1 MNIVI
6 CGVGGQG
13 ILKTGELISI
23 CAMLSNFDV
32 KKSEV
37 HGMAQRGG
45 SVITFVRFSHKVYS
59 PTVPMGKSD
68 ILLSFEMLEALRYL
82 KYLKKEGI
90 VISSN
95 MKIKSADSNYPED
108 IEQDLQKKGFTIVDC
123 TNIKNMYFLNTYMTG
138 FVSPLLP
145 FEENIWL
152 SSIGKVFTKSI
163 EENKNIFLKGR
174 RDGDNVYRR

>member
-59 PTVPMGKSD
+59 PTVPMGEGD

-90 VISSN
+90 GISSS
-95 MKIKSADSNYPED
+95 MKIKPADSSYPEN
-108 IEQDLQKKGFTIVDC
+108 IERDLQKRGFVIVDC
-123 TNIKNMYFLNTYMTG
+123 KSIKDMRFLNTYMTG

-174 RDGDNVYRR
+174 RDGDSLYRR